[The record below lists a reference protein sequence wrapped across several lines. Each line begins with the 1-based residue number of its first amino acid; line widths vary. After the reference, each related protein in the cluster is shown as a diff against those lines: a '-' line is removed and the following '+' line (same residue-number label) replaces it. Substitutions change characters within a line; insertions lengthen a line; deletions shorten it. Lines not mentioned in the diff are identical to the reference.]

1 MTRTAEVEI
10 NMLTSFDQDAS
21 PLDYLF
27 QDPDYRTQDQA
38 RLDAWRNGE
47 WHFVGICARATLKV
61 PYGVNP
67 QCWITSELLSPGLW
81 GIESDS
87 GDEYFLQVYQ
97 EEREILIGM
106 LASLKSFK
114 TDARLQQQGITMIIF
129 NSRLTEPRSVYSHT
143 VHRHVIAIIDHN
155 GGRSVTNDVENVID
169 DLTRQGFDLSRY
181 RVIYR
186 DTRGIWDQLLI
197 DRTGHFAGFSSINE
211 RDLSAALARLT
222 RH

>member
-10 NMLTSFDQDAS
+10 DMLTSFDQDAS

-47 WHFVGICARATLKV
+47 WHFVGVRASATIKL
-61 PYGVNP
+61 PYGINP

-106 LASLKSFK
+106 LASLK
-114 TDARLQQQGITMIIF
+114 TYEAIQDRCT
-129 NSRLTEPRSVYSHT
+129 LTT
-143 VHRHVIAIIDHN
+143 TGDN
-155 GGRSVTNDVENVID
+155 ND
-169 DLTRQGFDLSRY
+169 
-181 RVIYR
+181 
-186 DTRGIWDQLLI
+186 
-197 DRTGHFAGFSSINE
+197 
-211 RDLSAALARLT
+211 
-222 RH
+222 